1 MSTKDLLIKNVTIFC
16 FFWIFHIDTYKY
28 FNSVY
33 NALPDRASAMLNEA
47 EQVFLINFVISVMLG
62 YLSTMIT
69 ACLGVFIYAASNN
82 YFNLCAIKNVDVT
95 KARLI

>member
-1 MSTKDLLIKNVTIFC
+1 MSPFFA
-16 FFWIFHIDTYKY
+16 FFWIFHMDAYKY
-28 FNSVY
+28 SNSVY

-62 YLSTMIT
+62 YFSTMIT

>member
-1 MSTKDLLIKNVTIFC
+1 MSTKDFMIKNVTIFC

>member
-1 MSTKDLLIKNVTIFC
+1 MSPFFA
-16 FFWIFHIDTYKY
+16 FFWIFHMDAYKY
-28 FNSVY
+28 SNSVY

-62 YLSTMIT
+62 YFSTMIT

-82 YFNLCAIKNVDVT
+82 YFNLHAIKNVDVT

>member
-1 MSTKDLLIKNVTIFC
+1 MVA
-16 FFWIFHIDTYKY
+16 YKY
-28 FNSVY
+28 SNSDC
-33 NALPDRASAMLNEA
+33 NALPDSAMLNEA

-62 YLSTMIT
+62 YFSTMIT

-82 YFNLCAIKNVDVT
+82 YFNLRAIKNVDVT